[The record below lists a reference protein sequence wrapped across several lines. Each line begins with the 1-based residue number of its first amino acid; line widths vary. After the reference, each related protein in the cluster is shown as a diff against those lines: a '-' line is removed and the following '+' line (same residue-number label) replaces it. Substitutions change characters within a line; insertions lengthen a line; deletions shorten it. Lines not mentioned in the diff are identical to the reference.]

1 MNEERRKAYLNLIN
15 ALLNCSSGEEPQ
27 ILNTNQDL
35 VDAGLLQAM
44 AQVAEFLEKKGDH
57 NAADF
62 LIHVARQLA
71 EALRLSS
78 STPSSSPLPNSD
90 SQLEFLLQVLQAT
103 LDNIGNL
110 EAVYPLLQMNL
121 EKLDDN
127 FAHLLRHW
135 AIANLSQVKP
145 EEAQRIAEDI
155 GNFSFLIQQFRLGSK
170 DNNLEIA
177 ITGHEIAAT
186 VFICEAFPE
195 KWAKIQN
202 NLGEAYRNRIRG
214 DKPQNLEKAVV
225 VLQDALP
232 YIPEEFPE
240 LRAAIQ
246 SNLGLAYRD
255 QGQIDNAI
263 AVHKEALK
271 FYSTKG
277 LSEEW
282 GDTQNYLGNAYSDQG
297 QIDNAIAAYKKSL
310 TARSRGTEKWAE
322 TQNNIA
328 SAYRKKGQIT
338 QAIAIY
344 QDNLEV
350 YTCEEFRE
358 RWATTQ
364 YNLSH
369 AYSEAGWID
378 NAIASYQLALEV
390 FTPTAFPIECFQ
402 CGNNLGN
409 IAFDAELWEEAIKG
423 YGVAIEAV
431 ELRRV
436 WPSTD
441 TRRQEIQTEAM
452 GMYVTIVQAYI
463 KINQPEKAI
472 EYVERSKARN
482 LVDLL
487 ANRDLCP
494 RGASESE
501 CNQLKH
507 LRREITAKQRQMESI
522 QPNIAFGIGED
533 SSLLNRGYV
542 EQLQEEL
549 NKSQQQLNEL
559 LDRIK
564 TVDPSFSLTQRVETI
579 SLEKIQT
586 LLPNEKTA
594 LIEWYILD
602 KTFLTFIITRQN
614 PGISVW
620 QSSPEDSQAFVEW
633 LQECLHDYEQ
643 SSKIHWKDNLESRL
657 HHLAEILHL
666 EEVLTY
672 IPDACDRLI
681 LIPHFLLHLLPLH
694 ALPLPDQTDKCLL
707 DKFPRGVSYAPSCQ
721 LLQLTEK
728 QERPD
733 FSYLFGIQNPT
744 QDLTYAHL
752 EVQIVRRFFELAY
765 VLIEKDAKKDA
776 FSTIPHTQ
784 HLRAAHCVHFSCHGK
799 FNFKSPVKS
808 ALLLAN
814 EEPLTLGE
822 IFGLDLSQC
831 RLVTLSACET
841 GINSPNGLSDQYIG
855 LPSSFLYAGTPSIVS
870 SLWEVSDLSTALL
883 MSKFYENLS
892 QFPRLEEGTVAIALN
907 QAQKWLQNLTCK
919 DFEQEL
925 AKPQYKQAIAQLQ
938 QNLSSVE
945 FFELEDAIEVQQ
957 QKLQKLDPNYKPFD
971 NPYYWAAFI
980 ATGI

>member
-1 MNEERRKAYLNLIN
+1 MRKGFDPRKPNRKAYRDFLNK
-15 ALLNCSSGEEPQ
+15 
-27 ILNTNQDL
+27 
-35 VDAGLLQAM
+35 LLQTIRCTNCKR
-44 AQVAEFLEKKGDH
+44 QVVE
-57 NAADF
+57 
-62 LIHVARQLA
+62 
-71 EALRLSS
+71 RLLK
-78 STPSSSPLPNSD
+78 TN
-90 SQLEFLLQVLQAT
+90 
-103 LDNIGNL
+103 LD
-110 EAVYPLLQMNL
+110 
-121 EKLDDN
+121 KLDDN
-127 FAHLLRHW
+127 IAQVLRSW
-135 AIANLSQVKP
+135 ATAKLSEVEP
-145 EEAQRIAEDI
+145 EEARRLAGDI
-155 GNFSFLIQQFRLGSK
+155 GSFSFLVQQFRLGSK

-177 ITGHEIAAT
+177 ITGYEVAAT
-186 VFICEAFPE
+186 IFTCKAFP
-195 KWAKIQN
+195 KQWAKLQN
-202 NLGEAYRNRIRG
+202 NLGEAYRKRIRG
-214 DKPQNLEKAVV
+214 DKPQNLEKAVE
-225 VLQDALP
+225 VLQDALEYTP
-232 YIPEEFPE
+232 DKFPE
-240 LRAAIQ
+240 IRAAIQ
-246 SNLGLAYRD
+246 NNLGLTYRD
-255 QGQIDNAI
+255 QGQIEQAI
-263 AVHKEALK
+263 TVHKEALK
-271 FYSTKG
+271 FYSSKG
-277 LSEEW
+277 LSEQW
-282 GDTQNYLGNAYSDQG
+282 ADTQNYLGNAYSDQEQIDEAMEAYENALKVYTPRTDKWADAQNNRAIVFKSQG
-297 QIDNAIAAYKKSL
+297 QIA
-310 TARSRGTEKWAE
+310 
-322 TQNNIA
+322 
-328 SAYRKKGQIT
+328 
-338 QAIAIY
+338 QAITIY
-344 QDNLEV
+344 QDLLEI
-350 YTCEEFRE
+350 YTGEEFLE
-358 RWATTQ
+358 QWATTQ
-364 YNLSH
+364 YNLGH
-369 AYSEAGWID
+369 AYSEGGWID

-402 CGNNLGN
+402 GGNNLGN
-409 IAFDAELWEEAIKG
+409 IAFDAERWSEAIKG

-436 WPSTD
+436 WASTD

-452 GMYVTIVQAYI
+452 GMYVRIVQAYI

-522 QPNIAFGIGED
+522 QPNIAFGIDED

-564 TVDPSFSLTQRVETI
+564 TIDPSFSLTQRVETI
-579 SLEKIQT
+579 SFEKIQT
-586 LLPNEKTA
+586 LLPNDKTA

-602 KTFLTFIITRQN
+602 ETFLTFIITRQN

-620 QSSPEDSQAFVEW
+620 QSSPEDSQVFVEW
-633 LQECLHDYEQ
+633 LQEYFHDYEQ

-657 HHLAEILHL
+657 HCLAEILHL

-707 DKFPRGVSYAPSCQ
+707 DKFPTGVSYAPSCQ

-744 QDLTYAHL
+744 QNLTYAHL

-808 ALLLAN
+808 ALLLAD

-841 GINSPNGLSDQYIG
+841 GINSPNGLSDQYVG
-855 LPSSFLYAGTPSIVS
+855 LPSGFLYAGALAVVS
-870 SLWEVSDLSTALL
+870 SLWAVSDLSTCFL
-883 MSKFYENLS
+883 MIKFYENLKN
-892 QFPRLEEGTVAIALN
+892 FPKLEAGDVAIALN
-907 QAQKWLQNLTCK
+907 QAQKWLRDLTYEE
-919 DFEQEL
+919 FE
-925 AKPQYKQAIAQLQ
+925 AVFGKYQLQ
-938 QNLSSVE
+938 IDEIVTQLPKGSRFE
-945 FFELEDAIEVQQ
+945 FQDA
-957 QKLQKLDPNYKPFD
+957 LDQARKKIQAPDRQPNPFA
-971 NPYYWAAFI
+971 NPYYWAAFT
-980 ATGI
+980 ATGL